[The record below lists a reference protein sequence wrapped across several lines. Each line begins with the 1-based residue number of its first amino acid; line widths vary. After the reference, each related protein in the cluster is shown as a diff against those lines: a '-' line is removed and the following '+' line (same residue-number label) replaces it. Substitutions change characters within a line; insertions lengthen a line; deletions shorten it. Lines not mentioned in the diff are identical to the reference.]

1 MLLYFSATWTNAFL
15 LRNNVVFKK
24 LSDVHTSKSRWK
36 LTLVEDISDFEVHTT
51 TAMVQVTTLQMSLRF
66 IRAQMSEGTI
76 KPWIEELDQMIE
88 DYSSLQSEISE
99 VVEMGK
105 ELRKLESTPGNFRK
119 KRSLIPLIGRLTSF
133 LFGTV
138 SEGDL
143 NSVKRNIHRLSNN
156 QNRLVHVLNE
166 SLTLMNISHKDISE
180 NREKIDEI
188 LQALTG
194 LNKEL
199 EKTRADNEAENLKLE
214 QVVRTVIRGLAA
226 YNRAETN
233 ILKILGQ
240 VRTVNLKLNMLAQ
253 GRLSPIVISPEMLLQ
268 VLNEIEDRL
277 EPPYVLPRKPSKHLW
292 HYYKTLKCSTVIH
305 EQKLIMIIDIPLVN
319 ANSKLE
325 IFEIFNL
332 HLTGGKSF
340 GMTTAKYKIQSKGL
354 AINYGRT
361 EYMLLNTHGIAVCS
375 NIFHSYCELEKV
387 RYMAGVNLHC

>member
-1 MLLYFSATWTNAFL
+1 MDLKILFVLLYFSATWTNAFL

-166 SLTLMNISHKDISE
+166 SLTLMNISH
-180 NREKIDEI
+180 
-188 LQALTG
+188 
-194 LNKEL
+194 
-199 EKTRADNEAENLKLE
+199 
-214 QVVRTVIRGLAA
+214 
-226 YNRAETN
+226 
-233 ILKILGQ
+233 
-240 VRTVNLKLNMLAQ
+240 
-253 GRLSPIVISPEMLLQ
+253 
-268 VLNEIEDRL
+268 
-277 EPPYVLPRKPSKHLW
+277 
-292 HYYKTLKCSTVIH
+292 
-305 EQKLIMIIDIPLVN
+305 
-319 ANSKLE
+319 
-325 IFEIFNL
+325 
-332 HLTGGKSF
+332 
-340 GMTTAKYKIQSKGL
+340 
-354 AINYGRT
+354 
-361 EYMLLNTHGIAVCS
+361 
-375 NIFHSYCELEKV
+375 
-387 RYMAGVNLHC
+387 